1 MGFYHADRSRF
12 YSVSGL
18 GQGTPQPPPAPA
30 TTPADPLWAR
40 LVAAFGTPFAS
51 AAASRVA
58 YGQRFAPYPQ
68 IGVNYSRF
76 GVAGVPISSEMMLVI
91 VGGLAVVFLV
101 SRK

>member
-18 GQGTPQPPPAPA
+18 GQGTPPPPPAPA

-68 IGVNYSRF
+68 IGIDYSRF
-76 GVAGVPISSEMMLVI
+76 GIPGSPISGGMLLAI
-91 VGGLAVVFLV
+91 LGGLAVVLIV
-101 SRK
+101 RK